1 LQKLALVIRPQA
13 KTTRLRLVALDN
25 PKQPME
31 GLEVYSRRTDAQ
43 KDDASE
49 FLGKT
54 DWRGVIDIPPG
65 SEALRLIYLKRG
77 ARALKK
83 VPLIPGFS
91 DQLSTEV
98 PNDEARLFAE
108 GVILGVQTEILD
120 LVVQREVYEQKIGA
134 ELENNNLDAAQK
146 DLVAYEQLP
155 TAQKLA
161 STLADEEARL
171 TIQAKSKKEID
182 FIKNMF
188 GRIREVLQTKVANTK
203 EAELRQKIQAGGS
216 NRP

>member
-1 LQKLALVIRPQA
+1 
-13 KTTRLRLVALDN
+13 
-25 PKQPME
+25 
-31 GLEVYSRRTDAQ
+31 
-43 KDDASE
+43 
-49 FLGKT
+49 
-54 DWRGVIDIPPG
+54 VIDIPPG